1 MNKSFKDFL
10 ADDISTFINTN
21 EFAETREFMGV
32 TIDIVESASGTD
44 EAKLS
49 KKIDL
54 MLDGVF
60 TSFKRIN
67 FAVSDLEKHNMQL
80 PREGDLVTYENITYQ
95 VASSSNPAGIA
106 TIELVLTSDGV

>member
-1 MNKSFKDFL
+1 MNKSFKDFVA
-10 ADDISTFINTN
+10 ADITTFTNTH

-32 TIDIVESASGTD
+32 EVDVVESASETD

-54 MLDGVF
+54 LLDGVF
-60 TSFKRIN
+60 TSFKRIS
-67 FAVSDLEKHNMQL
+67 FAITDLQKNNMHL

-95 VASSSNPAGIA
+95 VASSNDSEGMA